1 MTVQGV
7 DIPQAVQDACLKR
20 AMAACFKAAAIA
32 QTAKDA
38 GLKSEGGR
46 ATYGTDLDT
55 VALRVADRLIQK
67 WRSANLIEW
76 GHNNI
81 WTWKGEK

>member
-20 AMAACFKAAAIA
+20 AMAACFKASAIA

-38 GLKSEGGR
+38 GLKPAGGR
-46 ATYGTDLDT
+46 ASYGFDLST

-67 WRSANLIEW
+67 WRREGNLKLGANS
-76 GHNNI
+76 I

>member
-7 DIPQAVQDACLKR
+7 DIPQAVQDACLAR
-20 AMAACFKAAAIA
+20 AKAACFKASAIA

-38 GLKSEGGR
+38 GLK
-46 ATYGTDLDT
+46 ATGSRFNDLDH
-55 VALRVADRLIQK
+55 VALRTADRLIQK
-67 WRSANLIEW
+67 WRAAGNLKL
-76 GHNNI
+76 GTNSI